1 MITFINRFYGIV
13 NFDECIPDY
22 SGWRM
27 RCLEKTWGFVVSS
40 LFWLIIDI
48 VWYNVYAIAVAVA
61 LVAIIRRTRGADQ
74 RAERKYRNGGQEGGQ
89 SQEQHLATSVSIH
102 TNSQRFISIINKSS
116 QDDHYTPETSTAK
129 SKNLRTEAETG
140 NTTEPTSNTTGVEKQ
155 KRKSHKSV
163 TFQAKNKSKIR
174 DESWTSCTENG
185 TDSDPRNRPKS
196 STARKRSRGRPK
208 ETTQEQQRI
217 ELDWEETNRED
228 DIQERTHSASLKS
241 TPKQPPVNAGAPQ
254 TNTPTIDVTTL
265 LQSVLAQRIQVNTQ
279 APTNFPPPK
288 KFDRSRNVHEWIR
301 ETQTT
306 VLISD
311 YEGRS

>member
-13 NFDECIPDY
+13 NFEECVPDN
-22 SGWRM
+22 SGWRS
-27 RCLEKTWGFVVSS
+27 RCMEKTWGLVMSS
-40 LFWLIIDI
+40 LFWLCIDI
-48 VWYNVYAIAVAVA
+48 LWYNLYGIAVAA
-61 LVAIIRRTRGADQ
+61 AMGAMIWRTI
-74 RAERKYRNGGQEGGQ
+74 RAERRASRRQADGGQRQTQQ
-89 SQEQHLATSVSIH
+89 SNTNVSIH
-102 TNSQRFISIINKSS
+102 TNSQRPISIINGKL
-116 QDDHYTPETSTAK
+116 QDEQHTLKTSKDKGQDHRRVMETESTTESKAK
-129 SKNLRTEAETG
+129 STG
-140 NTTEPTSNTTGVEKQ
+140 EEKQ
-155 KRKSHKSV
+155 KRSSRRSVSFKASKKSYKRSD
-163 TFQAKNKSKIR
+163 R
-174 DESWTSCTENG
+174 DESWTSTEDNE
-185 TDSDPRNRPKS
+185 TDSDPSYRPTT
-196 STARKRSRGRPK
+196 STTSTRGRGRPRK
-208 ETTQEQQRI
+208 ATQGQQRM

-241 TPKQPPVNAGAPQ
+241 TPKQPPVNAGASQ

-288 KFDRSRNVHEWIR
+288 KVDRSLNVHEWIR